1 MKKIYKAS
9 IMIYD
14 EDNKI
19 GNYEKLIVEEVI
31 KGYIYKELIT
41 GYKIKAV
48 YLNPITIKAI
58 MHDALLGIGEPEKYI
73 SEEISKNGVAII
85 LSLTDLVNDD
95 LSNHLKPVRNRV
107 ELVSYMNEFPNTNFF
122 NKYKHLVDSNKVK
135 VKKWWYEEEW

>member
-1 MKKIYKAS
+1 MKKIYKAN

-48 YLNPITIKAI
+48 NLNPITIKAI
-58 MHDALLGIGEPEKYI
+58 MHDALLGIGEPEKYV
-73 SEEISKNGVAII
+73 SEEISENGVAIL
-85 LSLTDLVNDD
+85 LSLSDLSKDDLSRHLNPIKNRMDLVN
-95 LSNHLKPVRNRV
+95 
-107 ELVSYMNEFPNTNFF
+107 YMDEFPNTKFF

-135 VKKWWYEEEW
+135 VKKW

>member
-1 MKKIYKAS
+1 MKKKYKTNV
-9 IMIYD
+9 MIYD
-14 EDNKI
+14 EYNKN
-19 GNYEKLIVEEVI
+19 GNYEKIIVEEVI
-31 KGYIYKELIT
+31 KGYVYKELIT
-41 GYKIKAV
+41 GYKIKAL

-58 MHDALLGIGEPEKYI
+58 MRDALLGISEPEKCV

-135 VKKWWYEEEW
+135 IKK

>member
-1 MKKIYKAS
+1 MKKKYKANV
-9 IMIYD
+9 MIYD
-14 EDNKI
+14 EYNKN
-19 GNYEKLIVEEVI
+19 GNYEKIIVEEVI
-31 KGYIYKELIT
+31 KGYVYKELIT
-41 GYKIKAV
+41 GYKIKAL

-58 MHDALLGIGEPEKYI
+58 MHDELLGISEPEKYV

-122 NKYKHLVDSNKVK
+122 NKYKHLVGSNKVK
-135 VKKWWYEEEW
+135 IKK

>member
-1 MKKIYKAS
+1 
-9 IMIYD
+9 MIYD
-14 EDNKI
+14 EYNKN
-19 GNYEKLIVEEVI
+19 GNYEKIIVEEVI
-31 KGYIYKELIT
+31 KGYVYKELIT
-41 GYKIKAV
+41 GYKIKAL

-58 MHDALLGIGEPEKYI
+58 MHDELLGISEPEKYV

-122 NKYKHLVDSNKVK
+122 NKYKHLVGSNKVK
-135 VKKWWYEEEW
+135 IKK

>member
-1 MKKIYKAS
+1 MKKKYKTNV
-9 IMIYD
+9 MIYD
-14 EDNKI
+14 EYNKN
-19 GNYEKLIVEEVI
+19 GNYEKIIVEEVI
-31 KGYIYKELIT
+31 KGYVYKELIT
-41 GYKIKAV
+41 GYKIKAL

-58 MHDALLGIGEPEKYI
+58 MHDALLGISEPEKYV

-135 VKKWWYEEEW
+135 IKKW

>member
-1 MKKIYKAS
+1 
-9 IMIYD
+9 MIYD
-14 EDNKI
+14 EYNKN
-19 GNYEKLIVEEVI
+19 GNYEKIIVEEVI
-31 KGYIYKELIT
+31 KGYVYKELIT
-41 GYKIKAV
+41 GYKIKAL

-58 MHDALLGIGEPEKYI
+58 MHDELLGISEPEKYV

-85 LSLTDLVNDD
+85 LSLSDLVNDD

-135 VKKWWYEEEW
+135 IKK